1 MINMEITYYF
11 SNNVLKREEIENSL
25 LQLVENVMGNE
36 SDISF
41 TQQEESEEGEGDTL
55 YVKCNFF
62 SFTTTQ
68 FNVKSIS
75 RDFDIE
81 VNYGL
86 ECNVYENGDRKFIE
100 FLGEMLKSNIGEAL
114 LLKDSEYKILE
125 RKDDSLLVDSHFFN
139 GDIEVLSLT
148 YIQGTYKKFGV
159 RIDAGLTTEEIKLE
173 SIKLV
178 EEHEKEYNIS
188 VVEDPDYTSEFM
200 LNWGD
205 IQINISNTGATINL
219 SCGHIFAHED
229 SLRLKKI
236 LRFFKQFTNA
246 LPGDYEL
253 SVKQGYWKQKR
264 STLVTRNNSEVTINN
279 QTEEAHL
286 LYEIN
291 FFDH

>member
-1 MINMEITYYF
+1 M
-11 SNNVLKREEIENSL
+11 
-25 LQLVENVMGNE
+25 ENVMGNE
-36 SDISF
+36 SGISF

-86 ECNVYENGDRKFIE
+86 KCNVYENGDRKFIE

-178 EEHEKEYNIS
+178 EEHEKEYNVS

-229 SLRLKKI
+229 SLRLKKM